1 MGRTSSSGGM
11 ADVIQATFHLW
22 APTYSLYVIFWS
34 KQTILQSNK
43 CYVNHYLT
51 EASKTEKLNELHKR
65 KLFRK
70 LSKLR

>member
-11 ADVIQATFHLW
+11 ADGYRLRFIFGS
-22 APTYSLYVIFWS
+22 PTYSLYVIFWS

-43 CYVNHYLT
+43 CYVSIYLT

-70 LSKLR
+70 